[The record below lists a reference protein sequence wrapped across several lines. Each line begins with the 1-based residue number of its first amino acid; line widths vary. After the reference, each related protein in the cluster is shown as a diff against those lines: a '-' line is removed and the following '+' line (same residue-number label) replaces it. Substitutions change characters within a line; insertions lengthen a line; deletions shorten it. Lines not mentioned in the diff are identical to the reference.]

1 MQCPKCKAVMA
12 PGSRFCGRC
21 GQRIESGSDGSGS
34 AAAPQQAA
42 IMTLTPVAAAAGTA
56 AAAEPTAS
64 APPGTGPVAASTA
77 RLLERV
83 KNMMLQPSAEWQV
96 IAPETTTIGQL
107 YTGYVMPLAAFAALL
122 SFLHISVIGVEVPFA
137 GITRMP
143 LASGVTTALLTFG
156 MSLLGLLLVGLIIN
170 ALAPTFAGTRDYRQ
184 ALKVAG
190 YSFTTAWLS
199 SVLSLSP
206 VLPTLLQLV
215 ALCYGIYVLYLGL
228 PVLMR
233 SPRERALG
241 YTATVIVCTLLLGV
255 LFMIVSILAGHAG
268 LGAGR
273 FAASP
278 VDQAAARDQGAATVG
293 NFIGNAL
300 GTDDKGKAG
309 LTTALSNL
317 VKAGESGAA
326 QTSGA
331 PATTAASANAP
342 ANTSASDAAPQN
354 PAAAVGGLVA
364 ALGGALGGD
373 HPVAAVDFKTL
384 TALLPASLPGM
395 TRTSAQGDNQGAV
408 GVRVTS
414 AKADYQGADGA
425 AVHID
430 ITDMSGVSGLMG
442 LAGTLVQTS
451 TSQSDNGY
459 ERDQVIAGRT
469 VHEKYDTKARKGD
482 LSVIL
487 AKRFEVDVSGDGVDM
502 GALEQSLG
510 QVDLARLESM
520 KDQGAHAQ

>member
-1 MQCPKCKAVMA
+1 MQCPKCQAVIA

-21 GQRIESGSDGSGS
+21 GQQIEQ
-34 AAAPQQAA
+34 PA
-42 IMTLTPVAAAAGTA
+42 IMTIVPVAAAAGTA
-56 AAAEPTAS
+56 AAADTTAS
-64 APPGTGPVAASTA
+64 APPAPGPVAASTA

-96 IAPETTTIGQL
+96 IAPEPTSIGQL
-107 YTGYVMPLAAFAALL
+107 YIGYVMPLAAFAALL
-122 SFLHISVIGVEVPFA
+122 SFLHISVIGVDVPFA
-137 GITRMP
+137 GLTRMP
-143 LASGVTTALLTFG
+143 LASGLTTALLTFG

-170 ALAPTFAGTRDYRQ
+170 ALAPTFAGTPDRRQ

-255 LFMIVSILAGHAG
+255 VFMIVSILAGRAG
-268 LGAGR
+268 IGTGR
-273 FAASP
+273 FASSS
-278 VDQAAARDQGAATVG
+278 VDQAAAQEQGAAAVG
-293 NFIGNAL
+293 NIIGNAL

-317 VKAGESGAA
+317 VKAGESGTA
-326 QTSGA
+326 QNSGTPPSTSASAGA
-331 PATTAASANAP
+331 SASAQANAP
-342 ANTSASDAAPQN
+342 AADGAAQN

-395 TRTSAQGDNQGAV
+395 TRTGAQGDNQAAV

-414 AKADYQGADGA
+414 AKADYQGNNGA

-430 ITDMSGVSGLMG
+430 ITDMSAVSGLMG

-451 TSQSDNGY
+451 TSESDSGY

-502 GALEQSLG
+502 GTLEQSLG

>member
-1 MQCPKCKAVMA
+1 MQCPKCNSMLA

-21 GQRIESGSDGSGS
+21 GQRLEAVGDGAGAAAALQPAMGIAPVAV
-34 AAAPQQAA
+34 AAAP
-42 IMTLTPVAAAAGTA
+42 AAAAGA
-56 AAAEPTAS
+56 AGSP
-64 APPGTGPVAASTA
+64 GPVAASTA

-83 KNMMLQPSAEWQV
+83 KNLMLQPRSEWQV
-96 IAPETTTIGQL
+96 IAPEPTSIGQL
-107 YTGYVMPLAAFAALL
+107 YIGYVMPLAAFAAVL
-122 SFLHISVIGVEVPFA
+122 SFLRISVIGVQMPFSGA
-137 GITRMP
+137 LRMP
-143 LASGVTTALLTFG
+143 LASGVTAAVLTFG
-156 MSLLGLLLVGLIIN
+156 MGLLGLLLVGLIIN
-170 ALAPTFAGTRDYRQ
+170 ALAPTFAGTRDRRQ
-184 ALKVAG
+184 AIKVAG

-199 SVLSLSP
+199 SVLALSP
-206 VLPTLLQLV
+206 VLPTLLQLI

-233 SPRERALG
+233 TPPDRALG
-241 YTATVIVCTLLLGV
+241 YTATVILCTLLLGV
-255 LFMIVSILAGHAG
+255 LFMIVSVLANHAG
-268 LGAGR
+268 LGTGGFTSSAT
-273 FAASP
+273 
-278 VDQAAARDQGAATVG
+278 DQAAARDQGAATVG
-293 NFIGNAL
+293 NIIGNAL

-317 VKAGESGAA
+317 VKAGQSGAA
-326 QTSGA
+326 
-331 PATTAASANAP
+331 PTTAAPSGTSANPGAQP
-342 ANTSASDAAPQN
+342 GTQAAEAAPQN

-395 TRTSAQGDNQGAV
+395 TRTSAQGDNQAAV

-414 AKADYQGADGA
+414 AKADYRGENGA

-430 ITDMSGVSGLMG
+430 ITDMSAVSGLMG
-442 LAGTLVQTS
+442 LAGTLVQTT
-451 TSQSDNGY
+451 TSQSDSGY
-459 ERDQVIAGRT
+459 ERDQMIAGRT
-469 VHEKYDTKARKGD
+469 VHEKYDTRARKGD

-502 GALEQSLG
+502 GTLEQSLG
-510 QVDLARLESM
+510 QVDLARLEAM

>member
-1 MQCPKCKAVMA
+1 MQCPKCKSPMA
-12 PGSRFCGRC
+12 AGSRFCGRC
-21 GQRIESGSDGSGS
+21 GQRIESGNDGGGA
-34 AAAPQQAA
+34 AAAPQQPAM
-42 IMTLTPVAAAAGTA
+42 MTVTPVAATAGA
-56 AAAEPTAS
+56 AAAADIPAS
-64 APPGTGPVAASTA
+64 APSAPGPVAASTA

-96 IAPETTTIGQL
+96 VAPEPTSIGQL
-107 YTGYVMPLAAFAALL
+107 YSGYVMPLAAFAALL
-122 SFLHISVIGVEVPFA
+122 SFVHIAVIGVEVPFA
-137 GITRMP
+137 GVTRLP

-156 MSLLGLLLVGLIIN
+156 MSLLVVLLVGLIIN
-170 ALAPTFAGTRDYRQ
+170 ALAPTFAGTPDRRQ
-184 ALKVAG
+184 ALKVAA

-233 SPRERALG
+233 APRERALG

-255 LFMIVSILAGHAG
+255 LFMIISIVAGHAG
-268 LGAGR
+268 LGTGR
-273 FAASP
+273 FASSSL
-278 VDQAAARDQGAATVG
+278 DQAAARDQGAATVG
-293 NFIGNAL
+293 NIIGNAL

-326 QTSGA
+326 QNSGA
-331 PATTAASANAP
+331 PASTSASAQGNAP
-342 ANTSASDAAPQN
+342 AADAAAQSPGG
-354 PAAAVGGLVA
+354 AVGGLVA

-414 AKADYQGADGA
+414 AKADYQGDNGA
-425 AVHID
+425 AVHVD

-502 GALEQSLG
+502 STLEQSLG